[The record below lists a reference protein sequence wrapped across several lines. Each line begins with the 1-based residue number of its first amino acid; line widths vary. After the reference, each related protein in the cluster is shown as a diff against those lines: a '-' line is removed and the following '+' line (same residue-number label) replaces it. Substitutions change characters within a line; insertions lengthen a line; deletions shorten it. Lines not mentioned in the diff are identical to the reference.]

1 MPEPQWKTELSRD
14 LVLRGYI
21 ADTEEERL
29 DVVMPHIEAAY
40 KRGHEA
46 GSSKAGYR
54 LVQENERLRRELAL
68 AHQSRREEDPCS
80 TDTATA
86 GGRTPASPTDE
97 PPEGAAP

>member
-1 MPEPQWKTELSRD
+1 MSEPDWKTELRRAIEAMDPTGSPYW
-14 LVLRGYI
+14 LQVL
-21 ADTEEERL
+21 L
-29 DVVMPHIEAAY
+29 PHIEAAY
-40 KRGHEA
+40 RRGHEA
-46 GSSKAGYR
+46 GFSRAGYR

-68 AHQSRREEDPCS
+68 AHQSRREEDACS